1 MLALVFILPKTED
14 PLNSLTDPDSIQ
26 TLEKYGFESDPPKM
40 NPDPDPSQFKTI
52 TFMAPNFRNNF
63 KCRIGPKIR
72 NQLEPSFASKSKK
85 YFFFTLIGVIRVIVF
100 SEFSLFLIVFKI

>member
-40 NPDPDPSQFKTI
+40 NPDPDPSQIKTI
-52 TFMAPNFRNNF
+52 TFMAPNYRNNF
-63 KCRIGPKIR
+63 
-72 NQLEPSFASKSKK
+72 
-85 YFFFTLIGVIRVIVF
+85 
-100 SEFSLFLIVFKI
+100 